1 MNKRM
6 IYFAFIMLGF
16 VFTAKVSYAGTDI
29 INTVLLKA
37 GNVIDKVSQK
47 YEGISVKV
55 RELTEG
61 KLFALDENTADMI
74 QKAKDQK
81 DSIQEKIDKV
91 RAAKEFAT
99 NMDEAVLD
107 RYNNMLS
114 QLEASDTQARD
125 IVKQRG
131 WTFGKN
137 NADGGSGEDYY
148 YSGDMD
154 DGQVE
159 IISKD
164 GSGGSINIDN
174 NDNRNANNKIDSTSA
189 DSEYKDSDD
198 EYYYSGNMDD
208 DYDDNNNGTSVAT
221 KDNVRQDSAD
231 SAEASKSKE
240 IKKLNDLPEKSTDPS
255 TKRKSFGIID
265 EDNADKKQVDASQ
278 KLNKS
283 SSSLQKLSPNKLD
296 VGDSQKTNTFD
307 AVSKISKETSVNNDL
322 KQQDVLSKDNVSSA
336 PSIKRKSF
344 VSENV
349 VANGME
355 KSNVAKN

>member
-1 MNKRM
+1 MNKRIASFM
-6 IYFAFIMLGF
+6 FIMLGF

-107 RYNNMLS
+107 RYNTILG
-114 QLEASDTQARD
+114 QLEASDAQARS
-125 IVKQRG
+125 IVEQRG

-137 NADGGSGEDYY
+137 NADGGSDEKK
-148 YSGDMD
+148 
-154 DGQVE
+154 GQVE

-164 GSGGSINIDN
+164 SSGSSINIDN

-283 SSSLQKLSPNKLD
+283 SSSLQKLSPNKSD